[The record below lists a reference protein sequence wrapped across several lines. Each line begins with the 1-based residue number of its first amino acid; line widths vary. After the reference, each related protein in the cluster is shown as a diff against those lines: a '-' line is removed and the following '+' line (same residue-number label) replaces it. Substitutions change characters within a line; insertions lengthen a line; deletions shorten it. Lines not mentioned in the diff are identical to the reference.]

1 MKIAPSVLSA
11 EFSRL
16 GQRVRDAA
24 DGGTSEETIAAVAR
38 AGATIAA
45 VAGRAVYS
53 HEAPVSMNPKSLH
66 TPAAG

>member
-1 MKIAPSVLSA
+1 V
-11 EFSRL
+11 
-16 GQRVRDAA
+16 
-24 DGGTSEETIAAVAR
+24 DGGTSEETIATVAR